1 MIENIFL
8 FLFIVRPIVDLA
20 WQKNLFMGMN
30 LAGLVAILIILMTVV
45 YFPFRMGTKY
55 CFAFIS
61 GLIYIFYIFLCTVLN
76 CTTFT
81 DFNYFLRLLSEFS
94 FLVIVAPRLS
104 LNKMNHVI
112 GFFVIVTLVPIFI
125 TFLQVAGVVKYTYF
139 DYLQGTVISRG
150 SGGYRQ
156 PSVLTRFC
164 SIGLLY
170 ALYLLEIIGKCDKRR
185 VLLWAYIGLNLAAVI
200 FSYHRTGYFLVVFI
214 VGLWFFLKD
223 RKRVMKLLFMGGLAL
238 CSVVIVFAVLYKLQL
253 ISVKLSVL
261 KDMLSLSN
269 IVSRAADG
277 SINGILRGRGKI
289 LSLLFEGFRTNP
301 FRYTLFGNGV
311 NENPVTHIA
320 IVGADMELIRVL
332 WNGGIIGAVL
342 WFIHFVS
349 MFFDIAR
356 WRREKGINAFYR
368 LAMVMFWCFIV
379 WGLCIEATE
388 SPDLM
393 YHVYL
398 VCGWMCFSKNV
409 KSSNGGI
416 VRLNEKSIVYIDV
429 L

>member
-20 WQKNLFMGMN
+20 WQKSLFMGMN
-30 LAGLVAILIILMTVV
+30 LAGLMAILIILMTVV

-55 CFAFIS
+55 SFTFIS
-61 GLIYIFYIFLCTVLN
+61 GLIYIFYICLCTVLN
-76 CTTFT
+76 CTTFN

-104 LNKMNHVI
+104 LNKINQVM

-139 DYLQGTVISRG
+139 DYLMGTVISRG

-170 ALYLLEIIGKCDKRR
+170 ALYLLEIIGKRDKRR
-185 VLLWAYIGLNLAAVI
+185 IFLWAYIGLNLAAVI

-214 VGLWFFLKD
+214 IGLWFFLKD
-223 RKRVMKLLFMGGLAL
+223 KKRALKLLLRGTAAL
-238 CSVVIVFAVLYKLQL
+238 CGMLIVFVLLYKLQL
-253 ISVKLSVL
+253 ISVKITVL
-261 KDMLSLSN
+261 KEMLSFSN
-269 IVSRAADG
+269 IVSRNADG

-289 LSLLFEGFRTNP
+289 LNDLFEGFRTNP

-332 WNGGIIGAVL
+332 WNGGIIGAML
-342 WFIHFVS
+342 WFTHFVS
-349 MFFDIAR
+349 MFEDIVR
-356 WRREKGINAFYR
+356 WRKEKGINVFYR

-398 VCGWMCFSKNV
+398 VCGWLCFSKNG
-409 KSSNGGI
+409 KSSNWGI
-416 VRLNEKSIVYIDV
+416 VRLNEKSIVYINV